1 MDFID
6 IIGKLDHEDILQ
18 QIYAKTSTDVEA
30 ALSKEKCSLH
40 DFLALISPAAA
51 PYLEYMAQE
60 SRRRTQKR
68 FGKTI
73 QMYVPLYL
81 SNYCTNHCVYCG
93 FNHSNDITRTILS
106 ADDIRN
112 EAETIRSLG
121 FGHILLVT
129 GESPKCGASYLNDAI
144 KLIRPLF
151 SQISIE
157 VQPLKQ
163 DEYEMLIVSGLHAVY
178 LYQETYNATKYKDY
192 HPRGLKAN
200 YAHRIDTVEQM
211 GRAGIHKMGLGVLL
225 GLDDWRIDSF
235 YLAMHLDYLRKRYW
249 KTKYSVSFPR
259 LRPHAGSF
267 NPPFHATERDLLQL
281 IFAYRIFDTD
291 LELALST
298 RESPRFRDN
307 AMQLGITSMSAGS
320 HTEPGGYAADNGALK
335 QFEPNDNRSPEQV
348 MEMIKSQGYETV
360 WKDWDAYMQLV

>member
-6 IIGKLDHEDILQ
+6 IIRNVDHEDVLQ
-18 QIYAKTSTDVEA
+18 QIYAKTATDVEV
-30 ALSKEKCSLH
+30 ALSKEKCSLN
-40 DFLALISPAAA
+40 DFMALISPAAA
-51 PYLEYMAQE
+51 AYLEYMAQE

-121 FGHILLVT
+121 FEHILLVT

-163 DEYEMLIVSGLHAVY
+163 DEYEMLIASGLHAVY

-200 YAHRIDTVEQM
+200 YAHRIDTFERM

-281 IFAYRIFDTD
+281 ICAYRIFDTD

-360 WKDWDAYMQLV
+360 WKDWDVYMQMI